1 MSDIM
6 FSGADV
12 QVQGQVLR
20 TRCWD
25 IELDH
30 ASRRSAKNGN
40 RPRRALV
47 HDFQDGLTLNWDE
60 DYPGGI
66 TLRGKVKVDAVEGSH
81 LRSSHHDFHLDN
93 AGRRSAGTGLR
104 RALVHDFQDGLTLN
118 WKEDYVGGV
127 TIRGEVKLP
136 QGAQTGRLTGKS
148 LRLSHHTIHLDHA
161 ARRSNS
167 AGSRRALVHDSEDGL
182 TVNFK
187 QDYPGGVTIRGEVKL
202 PQGAQTGRL
211 TGNHLQLGHHTLHLD
226 HAARRSSSAGTRRAL
241 VHDTQDGLTVNFG
254 QDYPGGVTIRGDVKV
269 PGTLLVKNKD
279 LLALISDL
287 QQEVQQLKQRVEAL
301 EAAGS

>member
-30 ASRRSAKNGN
+30 ASRRSATTGK
-40 RPRRALV
+40 RRALV
-47 HDFQDGLTLNWDE
+47 HDFGDGLTLNWAE

-66 TLRGKVKVDAVEGSH
+66 TLRGKVKVDSLEGGH
-81 LRSSHHDFHLDN
+81 LRCSHHDLHLDN
-93 AGRRSAGTGLR
+93 SGRRKSGSGLR
-104 RALVHDFQDGLTLN
+104 RALVHDFNDGLTLN
-118 WKEDYVGGV
+118 WAEDYPGGITLRGKVNVGALDG
-127 TIRGEVKLP
+127 GH
-136 QGAQTGRLTGKS
+136 
-148 LRLSHHTIHLDHA
+148 LRCSHHDVHLDNS
-161 ARRSNS
+161 ARRKSTS
-167 AGSRRALVHDSEDGL
+167 GFRRAVVHDFNDGL
-182 TVNFK
+182 TLNWAE
-187 QDYPGGVTIRGEVKL
+187 DYPGGVTIRGELKL
-202 PQGAQTGRL
+202 PQGAQTGKL
-211 TGNHLQLGHHTLHLD
+211 TGSHLRLGHHTLHLD
-226 HAARRSSSAGTRRAL
+226 HAARRSSAAGTRRAL